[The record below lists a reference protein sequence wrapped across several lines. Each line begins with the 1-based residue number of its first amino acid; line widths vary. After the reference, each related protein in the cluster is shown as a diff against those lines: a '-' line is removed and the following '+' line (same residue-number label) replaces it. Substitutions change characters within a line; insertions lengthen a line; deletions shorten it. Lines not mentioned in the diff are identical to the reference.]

1 MIYELSRKASRQI
14 EEIIRYTDQNFGF
27 DQTEEYINGLYY
39 SFDLLTDNPRMG
51 RTYDERRRRYV
62 YRSHHVYYR
71 VQEDA
76 ILIVDIRH
84 TRQSPPQVRGAK
96 R

>member
-14 EEIIRYTDQNFGF
+14 EEIIRYTDKSFGL
-27 DQTEEYINGLYY
+27 DQTDEYISGLYY
-39 SFDLLTDNPRMG
+39 SFDLLTDHSRMG
-51 RTYDERRRRYV
+51 RPFDERRRRYV

-71 VQEDA
+71 ILKEK

-84 TRQSPPQVRGAK
+84 TSQNPVK
-96 R
+96 

>member
-1 MIYELSRKASRQI
+1 MIFELSRKASRKI
-14 EEIIRYTDQNFGF
+14 EEIIRYTDRHFGLE
-27 DQTEEYINGLYY
+27 QTEEYLSGLYY

-51 RTYDERRRRYV
+51 RPYDERRRRYV

-71 VQEDA
+71 IQKDR

-84 TRQSPPQVRGAK
+84 TSQSPIK
-96 R
+96 

>member
-1 MIYELSRKASRQI
+1 MIYEVSRKASRRI
-14 EEIIRYTDQNFGF
+14 EEIIRYTDHNFGLN
-27 DQTEEYINGLYY
+27 QTEEYISGLYY

-51 RTYDERRRRYV
+51 RPYDERRRRYV

-71 VQEDA
+71 VLKDT

-84 TRQSPPQVRGAK
+84 TRQSPIK
-96 R
+96 